1 MKTANLLACASLL
14 FAACADSDAE
24 LFELD
29 DEAAQNEGKAD
40 GALSFTR
47 LERATPAEVATTAT
61 AYWKSELARCFAGYK
76 ERIDASAVK
85 ITPAILERFSDV
97 DTSAERTYWSGPC
110 REHYD
115 LEQIAGGV
123 LEASSMA
130 EASVT
135 QIANRLPAWIEPQ
148 LEVAVVAGFVED
160 KNLPILWYSDLA
172 RTREANARAREK
184 NPTGV
189 SLAAIRTAWD
199 DVRDE
204 TTLDRAY
211 LNPVTFPAG
220 ALDGS
225 DVFKYLR
232 KAFPLRTL
240 TLQSTGYAA
249 VDDFASAGEGPE
261 DDPAFKPIQTALKKS
276 SIKKRFY
283 FARNGSWSSNVLIV
297 VDNKG
302 QAWGMQMGYSE

>member
-1 MKTANLLACASLL
+1 MKMAKILACALL
-14 FAACADSDAE
+14 VAACADSDAD

-29 DEAAQNEGKAD
+29 DEAATNEGKAD
-40 GALSFTR
+40 SIGSVTR
-47 LERATPAEVATTAT
+47 LERATPTEVATTAT
-61 AYWKSELARCFAGYK
+61 AYWKSELARCFTGYK
-76 ERIDASAVK
+76 ERIDASATK
-85 ITPAILERFSDV
+85 ITPAILDRFDEV
-97 DTSAERTYWSGPC
+97 DTSSESSRASGPC

-115 LEQIAGGV
+115 LKQIAGGV
-123 LEASSMA
+123 LEANAMP

-135 QIANRLPAWIEPQ
+135 QIANRLPAWIAPQ
-148 LEVAVVAGFVED
+148 LADATVGGFVED
-160 KNLPILWYSDLA
+160 KDLPILWYSDLQ
-172 RTREANARAREK
+172 RTREANARSREK

-189 SLAAIRTAWD
+189 SLSAIRAAWSE
-199 DVRDE
+199 VRDD

-225 DVFKYLR
+225 DVFRYLR

-240 TLQSTGYAA
+240 TLQSTGYDAIA
-249 VDDFASAGEGPE
+249 DFAAAEEGPE
-261 DDPAFKPIQTALKKS
+261 NDPAFAPIATALRKS

-283 FARNGSWSSNVLIV
+283 FARQGEWSSNVLIV